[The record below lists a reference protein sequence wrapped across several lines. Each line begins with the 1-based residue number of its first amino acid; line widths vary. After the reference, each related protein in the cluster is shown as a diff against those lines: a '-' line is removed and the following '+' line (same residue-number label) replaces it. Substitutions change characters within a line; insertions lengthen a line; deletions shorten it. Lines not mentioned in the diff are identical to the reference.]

1 MRIDGDVV
9 RPYRRAMQVEGV
21 TPRVRAW
28 PLVGGAVSYM
38 RDPLAFFEG
47 AAKLGPIVDLR
58 LPPVKS
64 FQFSDPADI
73 EYVLVTA
80 HKGMSKDVALQD
92 LRHALGNGLLTSEGE
107 SWRRQRRIAQPA
119 FHRDRIRTYAEQMVS
134 TAETVGA
141 AFREGEARNLHADLM
156 RTTLEIV
163 TRCLF
168 GSELDDRDAK
178 AILVAMAAVTERF
191 DGPLSLIPGMTRLP
205 LPQFRRFKAAMLGF
219 DRVITQLIA
228 RERAR
233 GTDGGTN
240 LLSMLLAAETEMGE
254 PLDDVWVRDEVATM
268 VLAGHDT
275 TANVLAWTFAL
286 LGRHPRVDAKLHAEL
301 AAVLGERSPSVDD
314 LPNLP
319 YVEQVVNEAL
329 RLYPPAWGFGREVV
343 EPFERRGIS
352 FPKGTQIY
360 MSPWV
365 MHRNADYF
373 PEPLAFRPER
383 WADGF
388 ARTLP
393 KYAFLPFGGG
403 PRVCIGNAF
412 AMTEAT
418 LVLATWARRFRFD
431 LASNRPIVPRVSL
444 TLGPRDGVL
453 VRPRRR

>member
-1 MRIDGDVV
+1 
-9 RPYRRAMQVEGV
+9 MQVERV
-21 TPRVRAW
+21 TPRVRGW
-28 PLVGGAVSYM
+28 PIVGSAVSYM
-38 RDPLAFFEG
+38 RDPLGFFEG

-58 LPPVKS
+58 LPPVTS
-64 FQFSDPADI
+64 FQFSDPEDV

-80 HKGMSKDVALQD
+80 HRGMSKDIALQD
-92 LRHALGNGLLTSEGE
+92 LKHALGNGLLTSEGE

-134 TAETVGA
+134 TAEAVAA

-168 GSELDDRDAK
+168 GSELDEHDAT

-191 DGPLSLIPGMTRLP
+191 DGPLSLVPGVTRLP
-205 LPQFRRFKAAMLGF
+205 LPQYRRFKTAMQGF
-219 DRVITQLIA
+219 DRVIMKLIA

-233 GTDGGTN
+233 NSTGGTTT
-240 LLSMLLAAETEMGE
+240 LLSMLLAAETEAGD
-254 PLDDVWVRDEVATM
+254 LDDVWVRDEVATM
-268 VLAGHDT
+268 MLAGHDT
-275 TANVLAWTFAL
+275 TANVLAWIFAL
-286 LGRHPRVDAKLHAEL
+286 LGRHPRIDAKLYAEVN
-301 AAVLGERSPSVDD
+301 AVLGERSPSLDD

-352 FPKGTQIY
+352 FPKGVQIY
-360 MSPWV
+360 MCPWV

-373 PEPLAFRPER
+373 PEPLEFRPER

-412 AMTEAT
+412 ALTEAT
-418 LVLATWARRFRFD
+418 LVLAAWARRFRFD
-431 LASNRPIVPRVSL
+431 PASSRPVVPRVSL
-444 TLGPRDGVL
+444 TLGPRHGVL
-453 VRPRRR
+453 VRSRRR

>member
-1 MRIDGDVV
+1 
-9 RPYRRAMQVEGV
+9 MQVEAV

-28 PLVGGAVSYM
+28 PIVGSAVSYL
-38 RDPLAFFEG
+38 RDPLGFFEG
-47 AAKLGPIVDLR
+47 AAKLGPIVELA

-64 FQFSDPADI
+64 FQFSDPEDI

-80 HKGMSKDVALQD
+80 YKGMSKDIALQD
-92 LRHALGNGLLTSEGE
+92 LKHALGNGLLTSEGE

-119 FHRDRIRTYAEQMVS
+119 FHRDRIRKYAEQMVS
-134 TAETVGA
+134 TAEAVAST
-141 AFREGEARNLHADLM
+141 FREGEARNLHADLM

-168 GSELDDRDAK
+168 GAELDEPDAK
-178 AILVAMAAVTERF
+178 AILAAMAAVTERF
-191 DGPLSLIPGMTRLP
+191 DGPLSLIPGVTRLP
-205 LPQFRRFKAAMLGF
+205 LPQFRRFKTAMQGF
-219 DRVITQLIA
+219 DRVIMNLIA

-233 GTDGGTN
+233 GTTDGTN
-240 LLSMLLAAETEMGE
+240 LLSMLLAAKTETGG

-286 LGRHPRVDAKLHAEL
+286 LGRHPRVDAKLHAEVD
-301 AAVLGERSPSVDD
+301 AVLGERSPSLDD

-319 YVEQVVNEAL
+319 YTEQVVNEAL
-329 RLYPPAWGFGREVV
+329 RLYPPAWGFGRAVL

-360 MSPWV
+360 MCPWV
-365 MHRNADYF
+365 VHRNATYF

-388 ARTLP
+388 VRTLP

-418 LVLATWARRFRFD
+418 LVLATWAKRFRFD
-431 LASNRPIVPRVSL
+431 PASNRPVVPRVSL
-444 TLGPRDGVL
+444 TLGPRHGVV